1 MGVMGMIE
9 VGSTATMSKI
19 CTDADLVGFA
29 ELTLDTN
36 PLHLDQSYAEA
47 SRFGQRIAHGMWV
60 AGLLSAVLGTRLPGP
75 GSVYLSQTLKFLAPV
90 HVGDT
95 VTAFAEVAAVG
106 PGQKV
111 GMLTWCTNQDGT
123 RVIEGEALLLA
134 PATTVDG
141 ALSPTTA

>member
-47 SRFGQRIAHGMWV
+47 SRFGQRIAHGMELQLQI
-60 AGLLSAVLGTRLPGP
+60 GLA
-75 GSVYLSQTLKFLAPV
+75 
-90 HVGDT
+90 
-95 VTAFAEVAAVG
+95 
-106 PGQKV
+106 
-111 GMLTWCTNQDGT
+111 
-123 RVIEGEALLLA
+123 
-134 PATTVDG
+134 
-141 ALSPTTA
+141 